1 MVERLMA
8 GPFLQRYNM
17 EGARLALTF
26 CVTKEREGA
35 EKDIEAL
42 EIMFNA
48 LGFQNELVRDPND
61 FKEKLE
67 QFRNEIDARK
77 DQVSCCFVI
86 IMAHGNRDTVF
97 GANDEGMNLK
107 ELFAEMTNE
116 KCKALQGKPKVFI
129 VQACR
134 GVDSYAACSSSP
146 SPGNDKLIPT
156 HSDSLFIY
164 ATTPGYVA
172 YRNELD
178 GSWLIQAM
186 SEVFK
191 KSRGRHIMEL
201 LTEVRHFPLTSY
213 CKKLTPLPDIAVP
226 RKLLHVDLP

>member
-1 MVERLMA
+1 MS
-8 GPFLQRYNM
+8 RYNM

-48 LGFQNELVRDPND
+48 LGFQNELVRDPNASD

-134 GVDSYAACSSSP
+134 GGNKDSRVLGEDHVAVDSYAACSSSP

-201 LTEVRHFPLTSY
+201 LTEVRLALGEHQRNV
-213 CKKLTPLPDIAVP
+213 IA
-226 RKLLHVDLP
+226 